1 MYKCENVEV
10 HTSIKPVSDWNKFKI
25 TVNRQH
31 EKTDSLTATSTNNN
45 IKSFIIFRK
54 SFIS

>member
-25 TVNRQH
+25 AVNRQH
-31 EKTDSLTATSTNNN
+31 EKTDSLTATPTNNN